1 MPPIEPTP
9 DPPVPKDHETTAD
22 SRLQELR
29 IRISEVDGHLIRLM
43 GERRTLALEVGRIKE
58 ERGLPVMDPAREAR
72 VVRQVA
78 ERARE
83 AGVDEEMARDVIWRI
98 IASAREVQ
106 EGRKAGWPD
115 KGPGGPGSSPG

>member
-1 MPPIEPTP
+1 MPPMEPSPHPSSSEQEAP
-9 DPPVPKDHETTAD
+9 DDP
-22 SRLQELR
+22 RLQELR
-29 IRISEVDGHLIRLM
+29 VRISEVDDHLIRLM
-43 GERRTLALEVGRIKE
+43 GERRALALEVGRIKE

-115 KGPGGPGSSPG
+115 RGPSASASNPE

>member
-1 MPPIEPTP
+1 MPPI
-9 DPPVPKDHETTAD
+9 DPPPHLSLPKEGPSTD

-43 GERRTLALEVGRIKE
+43 GERRALALEVGRIKE

-106 EGRKAGWPD
+106 EGGKAGWPD
-115 KGPGGPGSSPG
+115 GGPSGAASNPR